1 MRMLMLIRCL
11 AVIVVLQSFSA
22 LSLAQLASP
31 PTPAGIPRWYVPN
44 GGGAITR
51 FDKNNAVWFA
61 YSNGI
66 ARHGATGG
74 LSKYP
79 SGGGILALA
88 VGPDNAIWADR
99 LGDFIY
105 RISSNGTVTNQYWIA
120 RNGGPSSIRGIVSGP
135 DGALWFTNDYELG
148 RIST

>member
-1 MRMLMLIRCL
+1 MKSLNVIRRL
-11 AVIVVLQSFSA
+11 LTIVLLCCSIPC
-22 LSLAQLASP
+22 LAQLTSP
-31 PTPAGIPRWYVPN
+31 PTSAGIPRWYVPN

-51 FDKNNAVWFA
+51 FDSNNAVWLA

-79 SGGGILALA
+79 SGGGILALT

-99 LGDFIY
+99 LGD
-105 RISSNGTVTNQYWIA
+105 
-120 RNGGPSSIRGIVSGP
+120 
-135 DGALWFTNDYELG
+135 
-148 RIST
+148 